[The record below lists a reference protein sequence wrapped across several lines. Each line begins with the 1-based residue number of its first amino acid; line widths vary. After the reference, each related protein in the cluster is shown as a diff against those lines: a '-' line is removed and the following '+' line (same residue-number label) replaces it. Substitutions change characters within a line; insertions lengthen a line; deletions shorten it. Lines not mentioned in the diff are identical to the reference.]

1 MFILAFILNGYLWV
15 SMGEHGRMFP
25 HPTFIEPETGD
36 FFVAKKS
43 VFNVNPKLCKFC
55 WSIVVTYDD
64 QVTNA
69 AMRVMIYY
77 IVCGDTNTV

>member
-1 MFILAFILNGYLWV
+1 M
-15 SMGEHGRMFP
+15 SK
-25 HPTFIEPETGD
+25 HPTLLT
-36 FFVAKKS
+36 S
-43 VFNVNPKLCKFC
+43 SNSLC

-64 QVTNA
+64 QVTNV

>member
-15 SMGEHGRMFP
+15 SMGEHERMFP
-25 HPTFIEPETGD
+25 HPTLLTSS
-36 FFVAKKS
+36 KS
-43 VFNVNPKLCKFC
+43 LC